1 MENLEERRN
10 LKMNIESLSKI
21 ISEKLNVYED
31 IIKNYIFAS
40 ISLCVARNN
49 EMKNEFDKIYMK
61 DNQKYYNI
69 AVNSTCINHI
79 IINQGTLEQEIYAR
93 RALGVLL
100 VAESDRIIRS
110 KLLKILRKYYPIIYN
125 SVKRCDKEKLKNKYM
140 KMDIATRN
148 EEARFDAAIYFYFA
162 TYISYEIVDQ
172 GFIISIL
179 NDIEEFEFSS
189 IINQNIE
196 SELERYK
203 SEIQEIKT
211 LIKRDYGQI
220 FNYKDIVRHS
230 QAYISDSGNYFEDIL
245 ATNKLNINH
254 IFSDSEF
261 INVDKII
268 LSYVRSSKN
277 ENKEIVITKVVSG
290 IFMQSLINEYKNARI
305 MYYKNNGEVL
315 YHELTSLETKYRYI
329 ENENNKLKTKVDE
342 LNKEKLLY
350 DKSLYNEINKLN
362 NVHKLELK
370 DMEEKIKYLEK
381 QLNEEKALRNHIQ
394 HLWEQGL
401 NLRVDKENLDLS
413 KNLEDFIEEKKI
425 IVIGGDK
432 EWRRKFRIK
441 YPVIRTLD
449 GFNENFDLNILKGSD
464 YIFFNT
470 KYMNH
475 STFYKAMNFIKFNQ
489 CKFGYIGKTNM
500 DLVEQEMIETIFK
513 YEEINDET
521 EKY

>member
-1 MENLEERRN
+1 MENIEDRSN
-10 LKMNIESLSKI
+10 LKMNIGALSKI

-31 IIKNYIFAS
+31 IIKNYIFSS

-49 EMKNEFDKIYMK
+49 EMKKEIDKIYMNDK
-61 DNQKYYNI
+61 LKYYNI

-79 IINQGTLEQEIYAR
+79 IITQGTLEQEIYAR

-100 VAESDRIIRS
+100 VAESDSGIRS
-110 KLLKILRKYYPIIYN
+110 KMLKILRKYYPIIYS
-125 SVKRCDKEKLKNKYM
+125 SVKRRDKEKLKNKYI

-148 EEARFDAAIYFYFA
+148 VEARFDAAIYFYFA
-162 TYISYEIVDQ
+162 TYISYEMVDQ

-189 IINQNIE
+189 MINQNIE
-196 SELERYK
+196 IELEKYK

-211 LIKRDYGQI
+211 LIKREYGQI
-220 FNYKDIVRHS
+220 FSYKDIVRHGK
-230 QAYISDSGNYFEDIL
+230 AFIRDSGNYLEDIL
-245 ATNKLNINH
+245 ITNKLNINH

-261 INVDKII
+261 INIDKII

-277 ENKEIVITKVVSG
+277 ETKEILITKVISG
-290 IFMQSLINEYKNARI
+290 IFMQSLINEYKNVRI
-305 MYYKNNGEVL
+305 MYFRNNGEARD
-315 YHELTSLETKYRYI
+315 HELTSLETKYRYI
-329 ENENNKLKTKVDE
+329 ENENNRLKLKIND
-342 LNKEKLLY
+342 LNKEKVLY

-381 QLNEEKALRNHIQ
+381 KLDDEKTLRNHIQ
-394 HLWEQGL
+394 Y
-401 NLRVDKENLDLS
+401 LRDDKEKVNSS
-413 KNLEDFIEEKKI
+413 KNLEDFIQANKI

-441 YPVIRTLD
+441 YPEIRTLD
-449 GFNENFDLNILKGSD
+449 GFNENFDLNILNSSD
-464 YIFFNT
+464 YIFFYT

-500 DLVEQEMIETIFK
+500 DLVEQEMIETISK
-513 YEEINDET
+513 YENISDET
-521 EKY
+521 